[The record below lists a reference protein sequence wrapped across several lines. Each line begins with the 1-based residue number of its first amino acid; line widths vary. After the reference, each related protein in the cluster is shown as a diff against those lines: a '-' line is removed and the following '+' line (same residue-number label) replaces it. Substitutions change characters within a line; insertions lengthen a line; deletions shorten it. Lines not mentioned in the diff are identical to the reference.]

1 MIFRYAVGK
10 IADYQKQGLTF
21 SFDPA
26 TPGEDFFMSVA
37 EEGSERND
45 RFQNIIL

>member
-10 IADYQKQGLTF
+10 IADYQKRDFTF

-26 TPGEDFFMSVA
+26 TPGGIFFSLA
-37 EEGSERND
+37 EEGSVRND
-45 RFQNIIL
+45 VFKIV

>member
-10 IADYQKQGLTF
+10 IADFQKQGLTF

-26 TPGEDFFMSVA
+26 TGGGFFMSLA
-37 EEGSERND
+37 EEGSVRND
-45 RFQNIIL
+45 RFQNIII